1 MKVYLVPS
9 LSSMLYKLH
18 QLCSNFEQNDENNS
32 NNLMGNIVQNEEENW
47 CTKYNL
53 NMLNLKY
60 IIYLLAFHWKIR
72 KY

>member
-18 QLCSNFEQNDENNS
+18 QFCSNFEQNDENNS

-47 CTKYNL
+47 CVKYIL

-60 IIYLLAFHWKIR
+60 IIYLLAFHW
-72 KY
+72 